1 MLGATTPI
9 WFRGDEVFV
18 GGLLMASGIYAWSY
32 IHFHP
37 DKLSPKMTVKQFRW
51 LCVAMIV
58 GGAFVAFS
66 RLIFGE

>member
-9 WFRGDEVFV
+9 WFRGDDLFV
-18 GGLLMASGIYAWSY
+18 GGLLMAAGIYAWSY

-37 DKLSPKMTVKQFRW
+37 GKLSPKMTFKQFRW
-51 LCVAMIV
+51 LCIGMIV
-58 GGAFVAFS
+58 CGAFVGFS